1 MKKMITGADIFVSL
15 VHIVIYKLG
24 LQIKKNYISRC
35 SQNSW
40 EVICA
45 SFPPKVKH
53 MLELVRD
60 LYKSKDITSVRAV
73 ILFQVSSR
81 VPQGNSLIVLIGNE
95 PSAFEMHEHIR
106 EIIQLSLSFAM
117 FRNKWMNFVL
127 WDEKHFQSYNF
138 CICDILTCNTAVI

>member
-1 MKKMITGADIFVSL
+1 MKKMITDADIFVSL

-45 SFPPKVKH
+45 SFPRKVKH

-60 LYKSKDITSVRAV
+60 LYKSKDINSIRVEV
-73 ILFQVSSR
+73 FQVYSR
-81 VPQGNSLIVLIGNE
+81 VPQGNSCIVLIGNE
-95 PSAFEMHEHIR
+95 PSAFEMHEHIC
-106 EIIQLSLSFAM
+106 EIIQLLLSFAM

-127 WDEKHFQSYNF
+127 WDESTVS
-138 CICDILTCNTAVI
+138 LTIFVYVIF